1 MQGRLRAAKTSAMAL
16 AGTLLLCASVAPS
29 AQAGWLPPVSL
40 SAAGENTGAPHVVL
54 DAQGNATAVWGAWN
68 GEHGVIE
75 SAYRPAGEG
84 WQAPVVISDVG
95 EETVLLA
102 GERSADYP
110 TIAVDA
116 NGAVTVVWERGTG
129 SDETVIQ
136 STSRDPGGAWGTP
149 VDISYPAPTA
159 STEEPRVGVDADGE
173 ATAVWKHSGV
183 LQSADRPAG
192 GSWQMPVDI
201 SEAGHEALTPQ
212 AAVDAAGD
220 ATAVWMIQ
228 EGGLLV
234 ARTSYRPAGSGWRTP
249 EALSAQGEEGGDPQI
264 ALDAHGDALAV
275 WTKDVGYDN
284 IVRGSYRPASGA
296 WQGPADI
303 SAEGED
309 AQSPQ
314 VALDG
319 SRDALVAWAGDTNI
333 AGGYVQAKAT
343 YRPAAGG
350 WEAAAVLSEDGGN
363 AFPTDLAFD
372 QQGNAVVVWERS
384 TETDNIVQSDY
395 RPAGEGAWQAPASL
409 SAEGRK
415 SFDPVVVLDAE
426 GEVKAA
432 QGDATVVWTSGEGEY
447 CREIQSECPDPVRY
461 TVQAAGYDTDPPSAE
476 SLQAPATGTVGK
488 PVEFSASS
496 VDSWSPRLEFGDGTS
511 ADSTSAL
518 HTYTAP
524 GEYTVQYA
532 STEVLGYRTSTRRA
546 IKILPAQSGGGGSS
560 SASTTPSLTTITNP
574 PAATGAPL
582 PKGTPPAPT
591 GSHGPLAP
599 PRLGLARQTLR
610 AILAQGSVAVVCRL
624 DTPGTCTVRGPAGD
638 AHTTSSAARWRP
650 VAVRLTRK
658 MLARLGHGHSLEL
671 PLLVTVRVNDGSTR
685 TIRLSLAVR

>member
-1 MQGRLRAAKTSAMAL
+1 MAL
-16 AGTLLLCASVAPS
+16 AGTLVLCASVAPS

-40 SAAGENTGAPHVVL
+40 SAAGEHTGAPHVVL
-54 DAQGNATAVWGAWN
+54 DAQGNATAVWEAWN
-68 GEHGVIE
+68 GEHTVIE

-84 WQAPVVISDVG
+84 WQTPVVISDVG
-95 EETVLLA
+95 EEAVLVA
-102 GERSADYP
+102 GERDADYP

-116 NGAVTVVWERGTG
+116 SGAVTVVWERGTG

-136 STSRDPGGAWGTP
+136 STYRDPAGAWKAP
-149 VDISYPAPTA
+149 VDVSYPAPTA
-159 STEEPRVGVDADGE
+159 STEEPRVGVDANGE

-192 GSWQMPVDI
+192 DSWQTPVDI

-228 EGGLLV
+228 EGGSLV
-234 ARTSYRPAGSGWRTP
+234 ARTAYKPAGGSWQAP
-249 EALSAQGEEGGDPQI
+249 EALTAKGEEGGDPQI

-275 WTKDVGYDN
+275 WTKAVGYDN
-284 IVRGSYRPASGA
+284 VVRGAYRPAGGS
-296 WQGPADI
+296 WQAPADI
-303 SAEGED
+303 SAESED
-309 AQSPQ
+309 AQYPQ

-319 SRDALVAWAGDTNI
+319 SGDALVAWGGDTNTL
-333 AGGYVQAKAT
+333 GGYVRAKAT
-343 YRPAAGG
+343 YRPATGG
-350 WEAAAVLSEDGGN
+350 WEATAILSEDGGN

-384 TETDNIVQSDY
+384 TAADNIVQSDY
-395 RPAGEGAWQAPASL
+395 RPAGEGAWQEPTSL

-426 GEVKAA
+426 GEAKAA

-447 CREIQSECPDPVRY
+447 CGEGGRECPDPVRY
-461 TVQAAGYDTDPPSAE
+461 TVQAAGYDADPPPTE
-476 SLQAPATGTVGK
+476 NLQAPTTGTVGE
-488 PVEFSASS
+488 PVAFSAST
-496 VDSWSPRLEFGDGTS
+496 VDSWSPHLEFGDGAS

-518 HTYTAP
+518 HTYTEP

-532 STEVLGYRTSTRRA
+532 STEVLGYRASTRRT
-546 IKILPAQSGGGGSS
+546 ITILPAQAGGGSS
-560 SASTTPSLTTITNP
+560 SGSSSTTSPPGGATTSAP
-574 PAATGAPL
+574 P
-582 PKGTPPAPT
+582 PKGPLIPLT
-591 GSHGPLAP
+591 GSVGSLAP
-599 PRLGLARQTLR
+599 RLALARQTLR
-610 AILAQGSVAVVCRL
+610 AILAQGTVAVVCRL
-624 DTPGTCTVRGPAGD
+624 HGPGTCTVRGPAGD
-638 AHTTSSAARWRP
+638 AHMTSSALHWRP

-658 MLARLGHGHSLEL
+658 MLARLRHGHSFEL